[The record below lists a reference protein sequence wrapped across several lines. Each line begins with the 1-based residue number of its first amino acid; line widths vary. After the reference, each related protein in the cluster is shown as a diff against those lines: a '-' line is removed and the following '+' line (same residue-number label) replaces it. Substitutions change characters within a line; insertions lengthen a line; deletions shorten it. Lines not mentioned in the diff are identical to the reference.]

1 MSLRPEGQDRR
12 FWPEAAG
19 VAHVSLRGRVEGAT
33 FTEGALKEIAYCLT
47 NLYAEPGG
55 RIERQLPKGTGF
67 RLLTRQGDMAFGF
80 EVESGY
86 CGWVGIYE
94 LGRPSGPQTHWIA
107 AAASHAYPS
116 PEVKDTHRVCRR
128 LSILSR
134 VAVYEQA
141 GGFSRLAPGAN
152 SWVPTAHLR
161 PLGDWLPDPVAV
173 ARMFLHT
180 PYFWGGNSADGLD
193 CSGLIHTA
201 RRACGLDCPHDADL
215 QMAMPGAEVPPG
227 AEAPGDLIF
236 WAGHVALVSAPGW
249 ILHANAF
256 HMAVVEEPLA
266 EAETRIAAR
275 GGGPVIRRLRPD

>member
-1 MSLRPEGQDRR
+1 MTDRR
-12 FWPEAAG
+12 FWPAAG
-19 VAHVSLRGRVEGAT
+19 EIAHTSLRGRIEGVG
-33 FTEGALKEIAYCLT
+33 FTAGAAKEVIAGLAD
-47 NLYAEPGG
+47 LRAAPRG
-55 RIERQLPKGTGF
+55 RIERQLPAGTGF
-67 RLLTRQGDMAFGF
+67 TLLTRRGHMAFGF
-80 EVESGY
+80 ETATGY
-86 CGWVGIYE
+86 CGWVAAHALHDAG
-94 LGRPSGPQTHWIA
+94 LPPTHWVA
-107 AAASHAYPS
+107 AAASHAYRQPK
-116 PEVKDTHRVCRR
+116 VKDTHRLDDR
-128 LSILSR
+128 LPFLAR
-134 VAVYEQA
+134 VAAQEQA
-141 GGFSRLAPGAN
+141 GGFTRIGLRPGSRL
-152 SWVPTAHLR
+152 WVPSAHLR

-173 ARMFLHT
+173 ARMFLHV
-180 PYFWGGNSADGLD
+180 PYFWGGNSAQGLD

-236 WAGHVALVSAPGW
+236 WTGHVALVSAPGR